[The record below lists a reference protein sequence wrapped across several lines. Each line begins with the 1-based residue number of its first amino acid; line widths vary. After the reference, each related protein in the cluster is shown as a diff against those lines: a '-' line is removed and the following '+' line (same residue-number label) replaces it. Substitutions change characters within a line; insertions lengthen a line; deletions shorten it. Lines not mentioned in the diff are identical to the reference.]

1 MVGKGIFVSPWQ
13 HSSSCLTLRNT
24 RSQSGQ
30 IHLTKFGKH
39 WMVSGS
45 GRRAGV
51 CDGMGGRQ
59 ALVGEETKGERSA
72 VPPLSTSHPRKWNF
86 LLNTPYQTQNTKFTS
101 QNKKHHKNIKYAIPN
116 TDYTIPNTEN
126 TIPNTNRNSNT
137 TVSETCMLWSTS
149 SMLTE
154 AKSAEMRIPAL
165 FTKTSKPAE
174 CKV

>member
-1 MVGKGIFVSPWQ
+1 MFAMVGKGIFVSPWQ
-13 HSSSCLTLRNT
+13 HSSSCQTLRKT
-24 RSQSGQ
+24 RSQCGQ
-30 IHLTKFGKH
+30 IHLTKFGKY

-101 QNKKHHKNIKYAIPN
+101 QNKK
-116 TDYTIPNTEN
+116 N
-126 TIPNTNRNSNT
+126 TI
-137 TVSETCMLWSTS
+137 
-149 SMLTE
+149 
-154 AKSAEMRIPAL
+154 
-165 FTKTSKPAE
+165 KT
-174 CKV
+174 

>member
-1 MVGKGIFVSPWQ
+1 MFAMVGKGIFVSPWQ
-13 HSSSCLTLRNT
+13 HCSSCQTLRNT

-30 IHLTKFGKH
+30 IHLTKFGKY

-101 QNKKHHKNIKYAIPN
+101 QNKKHHKNIKYTIPN

-126 TIPNTNRNSNT
+126 TIPNTKNT
-137 TVSETCMLWSTS
+137 
-149 SMLTE
+149 
-154 AKSAEMRIPAL
+154 IP
-165 FTKTSKPAE
+165 KRS
-174 CKV
+174 VVW